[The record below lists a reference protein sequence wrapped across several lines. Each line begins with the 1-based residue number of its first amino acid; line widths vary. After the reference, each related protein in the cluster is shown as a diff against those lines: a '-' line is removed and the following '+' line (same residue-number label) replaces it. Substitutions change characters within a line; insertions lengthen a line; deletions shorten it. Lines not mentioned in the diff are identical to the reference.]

1 MSTRKCVCV
10 CAMVTRFHSEGV
22 CERENEGASASDSG
36 MLMMTLINL
45 INSFGK
51 CVCERVERASAS
63 DSMGVMLMTTLINP
77 FIQNV
82 CVCMCEEGTSASD
95 R

>member
-1 MSTRKCVCV
+1 MTPPSRDTWSQHGERVSTRKCVCV

-45 INSFGK
+45 INSFGR
-51 CVCERVERASAS
+51 CVCERVERACLRFDGGYAH
-63 DSMGVMLMTTLINP
+63 DDT
-77 FIQNV
+77 
-82 CVCMCEEGTSASD
+82 D
-95 R
+95 